1 MRRLM
6 IATVLS
12 LGCAFV
18 AAPLGAQRGP
28 SAKWDT
34 AGGDAQLTGWQ
45 KIEPRITSA
54 NVPAMKL
61 LWKLKLGDG
70 VGGGL
75 APTEPLFTGRMIT
88 EAGFRDAAYVLLPGN
103 NLYAV
108 DYELGRLMWSKHF
121 DVQNSPAQA
130 CPNGQF
136 AAFII
141 QPLPTFTAGRR
152 GAPGRGSAA
161 AGRSAAPAPR
171 PEPPPEPA
179 ARVAFASPGGGFRMR
194 GIFVLTSDGYLHE
207 LRTAN
212 GADYGEPVKFL
223 PYQDSNLSDP
233 TVAGDTMYV
242 ATRGECGGQMQPNG
256 VWKPEPNGVWSVD
269 AKTADY
275 PVNSHATG
283 VNATGLDG
291 PAQST
296 DGKTLY
302 QTTGSGNQGTHPDG
316 VLALDAAT
324 LEVKDYYTPASDPAG
339 GPAIDVS
346 PAVFQLS
353 GKDVI
358 AAYDA
363 DGRLVLLDSA
373 SLGGA
378 DHHTP
383 LAQSAPLTTRGQA
396 AWGRLATAELNGTR
410 WIYVAVHGP
419 VVAGLHLAA
428 THGPAPNGSIVA
440 FKVAGS
446 GSALTLTPAWQSANL
461 DDPSPAVIA
470 SGHVFTLAN
479 GGSGHDARLE
489 AFDDTTGASS
499 YSSGAQ
505 IPSPANRSS
514 LALDAGHILFVTGDN
529 TLYSFGIGILH

>member
-6 IATVLS
+6 MAVMFS
-12 LGCAFV
+12 LGCALL
-18 AAPLGAQRGP
+18 ALPLAAQRGP

-45 KIEPRITSA
+45 HVEPRITAA
-54 NVPAMKL
+54 NVPEMKL

-88 EAGFRDAAYVLLPGN
+88 EAGFKDAAYVLLPGN

-108 DYELGRLMWSKHF
+108 DYELGRIMWSKHF

-141 QPLPTFTAGRR
+141 QPLPTFTFGRR
-152 GAPGRGSAA
+152 GAPGRGGAA
-161 AGRSAAPAPR
+161 AGRGRGAAGRGGAAPPR
-171 PEPPPEPA
+171 VPPPEPV
-179 ARVAFASPGGGFRMR
+179 ARLAFASPGGGFRMR

-223 PYQDSNLSDP
+223 PYQNSNLSDP

-242 ATRGECGGQMQPNG
+242 ATSGACGGQMQPDG

-296 DGKTLY
+296 DGTTLY
-302 QTTGSGNQGTHPDG
+302 QTTGDGAQGSHPAG
-316 VLALDAAT
+316 VVALDAAT
-324 LEVKDYYTPASDPAG
+324 LQVKDYYTPASDPAG

-346 PAVFQLS
+346 PAVFQEN
-353 GKDVI
+353 GKDVV

-363 DGRLVLLDSA
+363 DGRLVLLDSS

-383 LAQSAPLTTRGQA
+383 LAQSARLTTDGSA
-396 AWGRLATAELNGTR
+396 AWGRLATAELDGTR
-410 WIYVAVHGP
+410 WIYVSIHGP
-419 VVAGLHLAA
+419 
-428 THGPAPNGSIVA
+428 HGVAPNGSLLA
-440 FKVAGS
+440 FKVGSS
-446 GSALTLTPAWQSANL
+446 GSALTLTPAWQSSNL
-461 DDPSPAVIA
+461 IDPSPAVIA
-470 SGHVFTLAN
+470 SGHVFVLAN
-479 GGSGHDARLE
+479 GGDGHNATLE
-489 AFDDTTGASS
+489 AFNATTGARS
-499 YSSGAQ
+499 YTSGTEIHA
-505 IPSPANRSS
+505 PANRSS
-514 LALDAGHILFVTGDN
+514 LALDSGHILFVTDDN